1 MLTTSARPSES
12 FPPNLD
18 YIDLDNQLMAVAD
31 KEQRYSGTIGRY
43 LPLIIFFV
51 MKYSIT

>member
-1 MLTTSARPSES
+1 MITSARPSES

-43 LPLIIFFV
+43 LPFNDYLRYEIQQ
-51 MKYSIT
+51 YL